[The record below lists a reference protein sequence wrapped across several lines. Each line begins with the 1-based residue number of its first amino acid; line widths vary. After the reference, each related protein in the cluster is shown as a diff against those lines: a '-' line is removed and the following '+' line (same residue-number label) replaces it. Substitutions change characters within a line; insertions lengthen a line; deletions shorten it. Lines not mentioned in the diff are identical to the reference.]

1 MKNPNHKLQYELMG
15 FHCDNPDHHY
25 DLVTEKY
32 RCVVE
37 ESFSTPPSTWTPQG
51 WRGQPGKVK
60 VSLWEFCLFSLGT
73 AVMWSMSSFH
83 LHFYFLDVAIFL
95 VFTFTFLNQMWLFF
109 LYSLFFLRHS
119 YFYCV
124 HFHFSFWDVAILLC
138 SLSLFFF
145 RCGYFS
151 FIHFHFSYSD
161 VATFLLFTFTFLVQM
176 WLLFLYSPFL
186 EVASLL

>member
-1 MKNPNHKLQYELMG
+1 MSCLG
-15 FHCDNPDHHY
+15 FHGDNPYHHY

-60 VSLWEFCLFSLGT
+60 VSLWGFCQNPLST

-83 LHFYFLDVAIFL
+83 LHFYFLDVAIFP
-95 VFTFTFLNQMWLFF
+95 VFTFLNQMWLF
-109 LYSLFFLRHS
+109 S
-119 YFYCV
+119 CI
-124 HFHFSFWDVAILLC
+124 HFSFWDVATFVVFTLTFLIQIWLLFFY

-151 FIHFHFSYSD
+151 FFHSNFPYSD
-161 VATFLLFTFTFLVQM
+161 VAIFLLFTFTFL
-176 WLLFLYSPFL
+176 F
-186 EVASLL
+186 